1 MASNERELGE
11 FAGNCRLCSRIRL
24 WELPDR
30 YVLEPTDGFSPAQ
43 CLAISRANGEI
54 VPLDHVPSGHIHQR
68 VLEGEAYGVAGII
81 RLLAGA
87 YILVVT
93 GREEVGSYRGSPVYK
108 VTRMQFLYCNQ
119 RLGDVSPEER
129 RDEAHYI
136 SLLKVVET
144 FPGLYFSYDADLTR
158 TAQAATMARSELH
171 RLPLHQQAE
180 SRFLWNEYLL
190 QEFTNSKL
198 DPFIVPIIQ
207 GSFRS
212 AQATVNNRSV
222 KLTIVSRRCMRRVGT
237 RMWRRGADSKGN
249 AANFVETEQIL
260 EAEDFVFSYVQIRG
274 SIPILWEQI
283 VDLTYNPTITDLNH
297 EETPKVVEQH
307 FEDLYNR
314 YGDVVAV
321 DLINQQGPERVL
333 SVAFAKAMESISS
346 DSISVC
352 RYVPFDFHHIC
363 GQLDF
368 TRLDTDLYP
377 SVAEDLSKQSFF
389 MKNSEEVLQKQEGV
403 LRTNCIDCLD
413 RTNVTQSM
421 FGRKVLEVQLIKL
434 NLFQQSE
441 KLEQHQD
448 LDKEFKRM
456 WADNGDD
463 ISMQYAGTPALKGDF
478 VRGISLC
485 LWSVVGRN
493 SSRSD
498 SLGSSQR
505 AIIL

>member
-1 MASNERELGE
+1 
-11 FAGNCRLCSRIRL
+11 
-24 WELPDR
+24 
-30 YVLEPTDGFSPAQ
+30 
-43 CLAISRANGEI
+43 
-54 VPLDHVPSGHIHQR
+54 
-68 VLEGEAYGVAGII
+68 
-81 RLLAGA
+81 
-87 YILVVT
+87 
-93 GREEVGSYRGSPVYK
+93 
-108 VTRMQFLYCNQ
+108 MQFLYCNQ

-207 GSFRS
+207 GNILLIQFPFFFLRS
-212 AQATVNNRSV
+212 LYLSLSKYPHNRSF
-222 KLTIVSRRCMRRVGT
+222 KEICT

-346 DSISVC
+346 DSI

-448 LDKEFKRM
+448 LDKEFKRRTV

>member
-1 MASNERELGE
+1 M
-11 FAGNCRLCSRIRL
+11 
-24 WELPDR
+24 
-30 YVLEPTDGFSPAQ
+30 
-43 CLAISRANGEI
+43 
-54 VPLDHVPSGHIHQR
+54 
-68 VLEGEAYGVAGII
+68 
-81 RLLAGA
+81 
-87 YILVVT
+87 
-93 GREEVGSYRGSPVYK
+93 
-108 VTRMQFLYCNQ
+108 
-119 RLGDVSPEER
+119 
-129 RDEAHYI
+129 
-136 SLLKVVET
+136 
-144 FPGLYFSYDADLTR
+144 
-158 TAQAATMARSELH
+158 
-171 RLPLHQQAE
+171 
-180 SRFLWNEYLL
+180 
-190 QEFTNSKL
+190 
-198 DPFIVPIIQ
+198 
-207 GSFRS
+207 
-212 AQATVNNRSV
+212 
-222 KLTIVSRRCMRRVGT
+222 
-237 RMWRRGADSKGN
+237 
-249 AANFVETEQIL
+249 
-260 EAEDFVFSYVQIRG
+260 
-274 SIPILWEQI
+274 
-283 VDLTYNPTITDLNH
+283 
-297 EETPKVVEQH
+297 
-307 FEDLYNR
+307 
-314 YGDVVAV
+314 
-321 DLINQQGPERVL
+321 
-333 SVAFAKAMESISS
+333 
-346 DSISVC
+346 
-352 RYVPFDFHHIC
+352 PFDFHHIC

>member
-207 GSFRS
+207 GNILLIQFPFFFLRS
-212 AQATVNNRSV
+212 LYLSLSKYPHNRSFKEICFASNFSSFMILKHIDV
-222 KLTIVSRRCMRRVGT
+222 LNCIQVS
-237 RMWRRGADSKGN
+237 
-249 AANFVETEQIL
+249 
-260 EAEDFVFSYVQIRG
+260 
-274 SIPILWEQI
+274 
-283 VDLTYNPTITDLNH
+283 
-297 EETPKVVEQH
+297 
-307 FEDLYNR
+307 
-314 YGDVVAV
+314 
-321 DLINQQGPERVL
+321 
-333 SVAFAKAMESISS
+333 
-346 DSISVC
+346 
-352 RYVPFDFHHIC
+352 
-363 GQLDF
+363 
-368 TRLDTDLYP
+368 
-377 SVAEDLSKQSFF
+377 
-389 MKNSEEVLQKQEGV
+389 EVLKQ
-403 LRTNCIDCLD
+403 L
-413 RTNVTQSM
+413 
-421 FGRKVLEVQLIKL
+421 
-434 NLFQQSE
+434 
-441 KLEQHQD
+441 
-448 LDKEFKRM
+448 
-456 WADNGDD
+456 
-463 ISMQYAGTPALKGDF
+463 
-478 VRGISLC
+478 
-485 LWSVVGRN
+485 
-493 SSRSD
+493 
-498 SLGSSQR
+498 
-505 AIIL
+505 

>member
-1 MASNERELGE
+1 
-11 FAGNCRLCSRIRL
+11 
-24 WELPDR
+24 
-30 YVLEPTDGFSPAQ
+30 
-43 CLAISRANGEI
+43 
-54 VPLDHVPSGHIHQR
+54 
-68 VLEGEAYGVAGII
+68 
-81 RLLAGA
+81 
-87 YILVVT
+87 
-93 GREEVGSYRGSPVYK
+93 
-108 VTRMQFLYCNQ
+108 
-119 RLGDVSPEER
+119 
-129 RDEAHYI
+129 
-136 SLLKVVET
+136 
-144 FPGLYFSYDADLTR
+144 
-158 TAQAATMARSELH
+158 
-171 RLPLHQQAE
+171 
-180 SRFLWNEYLL
+180 
-190 QEFTNSKL
+190 
-198 DPFIVPIIQ
+198 
-207 GSFRS
+207 
-212 AQATVNNRSV
+212 
-222 KLTIVSRRCMRRVGT
+222 
-237 RMWRRGADSKGN
+237 MWRRGADSKGN

-346 DSISVC
+346 DSI